1 MIVIWISISLI
12 VILVMRLIAILI
24 MNYIRNFGSYR
35 AFLVMK
41 TRPLNLF
48 RSLKTLEGTIII
60 NNNIIIIIIITSCV
74 DFVLKQFEDRPY
86 PSTYIKQA
94 SEIRLRTLLNTVNN
108 TNNAKAINANDDTYM
123 GCKFLTSS
131 QLFSLQLQDPQ
142 LRLQI
147 IAQLL
152 FMVRYLKFSPISLG
166 SSSSSKSK
174 AGKAEIERE
183 EEELRIYLNSLDKR
197 LFDLALATPYGK
209 EFDGLIRKMLQR
221 EGNWL
226 TWKALSCPE
235 FEKKEKQ
242 IDVSNNNSSVKTPTP
257 ITTKE
262 YSVTIAQDDVTATAK
277 TLFTSPDFWEYIE
290 SYELA
295 DDPEQG
301 IEDQYHPKHNPL
313 FCWRGRR
320 LMADRY
326 LKVFS
331 NMLDG
336 NIGRGLKS
344 IKGINNDGDGD
355 NDGNHL
361 KKDSEKNAIDDKKP
375 DDATNAENI
384 DNGKDDVNVTNEC
397 KEDNTS
403 ENNIDDI
410 ADMDP
415 IDNIDTNNDEAN
427 DDIVDVE
434 DGEVEDAHEDKKRK
448 LE

>member
-1 MIVIWISISLI
+1 
-12 VILVMRLIAILI
+12 
-24 MNYIRNFGSYR
+24 
-35 AFLVMK
+35 
-41 TRPLNLF
+41 
-48 RSLKTLEGTIII
+48 
-60 NNNIIIIIIITSCV
+60 
-74 DFVLKQFEDRPY
+74 
-86 PSTYIKQA
+86 
-94 SEIRLRTLLNTVNN
+94 
-108 TNNAKAINANDDTYM
+108 M

-166 SSSSSKSK
+166 SGSSKSK

-209 EFDGLIRKMLQR
+209 EFDGLIRRMLQR

-242 IDVSNNNSSVKTPTP
+242 IVSNSNSSSAEASNS

-262 YSVTIAQDDVTATAK
+262 YSVTLAQDDVTATAK

-326 LKVFS
+326 LRVFS

-344 IKGINNDGDGD
+344 IKGINTDGDGD
-355 NDGNHL
+355 NDNDNHL
-361 KKDSEKNAIDDKKP
+361 KKDTDNADEDKKP
-375 DDATNAENI
+375 DDDTNNENI
-384 DNGKDDVNVTNEC
+384 DEHLSGDVVITNNKGDVVVTDD
-397 KEDNTS
+397 KEDNSSSETNVNDTS
-403 ENNIDDI
+403 NT
-410 ADMDP
+410 
-415 IDNIDTNNDEAN
+415 DNQAN
-427 DDIVDVE
+427 DDNANVSVDVSVDVSENKVDVE
-434 DGEVEDAHEDKKRK
+434 DGEVDDAHEVKKRK